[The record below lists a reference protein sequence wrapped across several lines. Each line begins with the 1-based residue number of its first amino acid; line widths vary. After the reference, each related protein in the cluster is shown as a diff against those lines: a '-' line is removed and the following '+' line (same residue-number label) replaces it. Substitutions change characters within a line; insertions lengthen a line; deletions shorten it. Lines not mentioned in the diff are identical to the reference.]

1 MPFHSTDKTCHYEI
15 SKLHTFCS
23 CHLDNDS
30 PTIILQAVANPK
42 IGATSSARTIF
53 YVVDIARIVD
63 VSRKNGIYYVSELQ
77 KEKY

>member
-1 MPFHSTDKTCHYEI
+1 M
-15 SKLHTFCS
+15 
-23 CHLDNDS
+23 
-30 PTIILQAVANPK
+30 ILQAVANPK